1 MSEDKKFL
9 SFNEILAVADLQYED
24 VYIEDWDGYVRV
36 QEMDGIGRDQYE
48 LHMTNITENAGTPQ
62 ARLKTLE
69 NVKAI
74 LLQLCCVDVN
84 TGDKLFT
91 KAQIEQFNK
100 LSSRPIDKLF
110 TVARKL
116 NKLTDQ
122 DLEEAV
128 GNSESDLSEN
138 GGSSSVID
146 GESQ

>member
-1 MSEDKKFL
+1 MSEEKKFL
-9 SFNEILAVADLQYED
+9 SFDEIIAVADLQYED
-24 VYIEDWDGYVRV
+24 VYIEDWDGWVRI

-62 ARLKTLE
+62 AKLKTLE
-69 NVKAI
+69 NVKVI
-74 LLQLCCVDVN
+74 LLQICCINPV

-100 LSSRPIDKLF
+100 LSSKPIDKLF
-110 TVARKL
+110 TVARRL
-116 NKLTDQ
+116 NKLTDK

-128 GNSESDLSEN
+128 GNSENDLSEN
-138 GGSSSVID
+138 GGSSSVIG